1 MFKWKHS
8 KHSKY
13 SKILV
18 TIVYSDQIETEKHF
32 LKTSQQ
38 SRIYGKNF
46 RSIVSLLQKTVS
58 TSLLKNLQ
66 KTEKCSFQTR
76 RTFAF
81 ELKVVSKPF
90 SKKRPMTKF
99 WFKYFWTLCI
109 IFPENGF
116 NFITQKFAKKLK
128 NTLFKR

>member
-58 TSLLKNLQ
+58 TSSLKNLQ

-81 ELKVVSKPF
+81 ELEVASKPF
-90 SKKRPMTKF
+90 SKMLPLNNDLESFLSLSWNTI
-99 WFKYFWTLCI
+99 WTSS
-109 IFPENGF
+109 
-116 NFITQKFAKKLK
+116 LK
-128 NTLFKR
+128 NLQKWKMLIWNAQNI